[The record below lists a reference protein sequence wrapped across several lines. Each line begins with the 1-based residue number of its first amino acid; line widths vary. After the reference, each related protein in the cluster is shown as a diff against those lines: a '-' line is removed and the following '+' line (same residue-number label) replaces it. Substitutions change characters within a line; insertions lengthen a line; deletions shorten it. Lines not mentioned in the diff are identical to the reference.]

1 MNNRNW
7 LILLAILL
15 VTGGILFFLPNDE
28 KKIRR
33 NLDSFADYCSSSK
46 EDAPIEAL
54 KKAALAARL
63 CSNPCKVQ
71 IVSFHIDRE
80 FTTKDISDHILMMKK
95 QLTNTRFN
103 FHDTSIDLPDK
114 VRAEIIT
121 TLRLEGKTKDN
132 RFTDAYEINITAK
145 KVNGDWQFSSFTV
158 VEFIEQ

>member
-1 MNNRNW
+1 MSNRNW
-7 LILLAILL
+7 LIFLAILL
-15 VTGGILFFLPNDE
+15 VAGGTLFFLPSDE

-33 NLDSFADYCSSSK
+33 NLASLADYCSSPK
-46 EDAPIEAL
+46 KDAPIETL

-63 CSNPCKVQ
+63 CNNPCKVS
-71 IVSFHIDRE
+71 IESFHIDRQ

-103 FHDTSIDLPDK
+103 FHDTVIDLPDK
-114 VRAEIIT
+114 ERAEIIT

-145 KVNGDWQFSSFTV
+145 KLEGDWLFSSFTV